1 METDL
6 IAIITT
12 SLKYTTAKYKHQQ
25 F

>member
-12 SLKYTTAKYKHQQ
+12 RLKYTTAKYKHQQ